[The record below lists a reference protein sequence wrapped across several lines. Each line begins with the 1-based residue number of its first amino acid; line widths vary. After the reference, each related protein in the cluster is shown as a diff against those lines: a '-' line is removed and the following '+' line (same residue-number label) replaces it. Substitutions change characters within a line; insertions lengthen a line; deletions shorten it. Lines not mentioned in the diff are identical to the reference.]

1 MNVLNVVLKV
11 DVISCYTVQC
21 TMYGT
26 CSVYTV
32 RYMYSVH
39 SNVPDNDV
47 TCWIITVHNLQ
58 HLLTIKIYFVF
69 GSFSCYCCL
78 YWHYYYRKMNA
89 NDKGKAQESDV
100 TFPNPPSD
108 R

>member
-1 MNVLNVVLKV
+1 MNVLNVVLEV

-26 CSVYTV
+26 CTVYNV

-47 TCWIITVHNLQ
+47 TCWIIAVRTVFVNNR
-58 HLLTIKIYFVF
+58 KIYFVF
-69 GSFSCYCCL
+69 GIFSCYCYL
-78 YWHYYYRKMNA
+78 YWNYYYRKMNA